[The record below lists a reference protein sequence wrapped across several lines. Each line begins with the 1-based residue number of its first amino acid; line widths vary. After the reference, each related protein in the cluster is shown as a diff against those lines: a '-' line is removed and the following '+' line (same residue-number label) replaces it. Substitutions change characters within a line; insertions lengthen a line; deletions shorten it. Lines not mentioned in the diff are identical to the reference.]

1 MALYNATNV
10 KELPQ
15 LEEIVDGN
23 YLIVENNQ
31 GTYIIDFVDFV
42 VGPNNV
48 SFYSTVESLCS
59 KQASL
64 SATVNT
70 QLQTL
75 STNVLSAVNL
85 KVNALTANYP
95 RYFEVYL
102 DGTNALTAAN
112 GFNFGTTKFISELSN
127 IKVHDINI
135 IPTNKEASTFAWF
148 ASLSWEQEPGSPPD
162 PPPYIYT
169 LTLSSATNSVGN
181 AVFNAKVLKYF

>member
-1 MALYNATNV
+1 MALNNATNV

-64 SATVNT
+64 SATVNS
-70 QLQTL
+70 QMQTL

-85 KVNALTANYP
+85 KVSALTANYP
-95 RYFEVYL
+95 RYFEVYPN
-102 DGTNALTAAN
+102 TIAISN
-112 GFNFGTTKFISELSN
+112 GNKSGRSDFNSELGN
-127 IKVHDINI
+127 IRVNDINV
-135 IPTNKEASTFAWF
+135 IPTNSGAATMTWALF
-148 ASLSWEQEPGSPPD
+148 LSSVQNPGSPPS
-162 PPPYIYT
+162 PTPYTYT
-169 LTLSSATNSVGN
+169 ITISSPSDVSSDAIFET
-181 AVFNAKVLKYF
+181 KVLKYF